1 MNDIIFLKWNGHL
14 RVWIWYQLLLHL
26 ASFTLCVDV
35 LLCARYIGQ
44 DPFGYRDRN
53 PIKTNLSKIIA
64 KNNFGEYIGSHTHNW
79 EDETSI

>member
-1 MNDIIFLKWNGHL
+1 M
-14 RVWIWYQLLLHL
+14 
-26 ASFTLCVDV
+26 DV